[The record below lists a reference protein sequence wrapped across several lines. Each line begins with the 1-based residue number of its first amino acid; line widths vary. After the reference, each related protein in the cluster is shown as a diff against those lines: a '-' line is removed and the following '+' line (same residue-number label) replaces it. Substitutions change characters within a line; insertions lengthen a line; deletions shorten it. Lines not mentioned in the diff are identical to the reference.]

1 MHVKKPARRS
11 ANGWQHGIAIMFGR
25 ISLKNDRNFKMDMCN
40 SKYSP
45 RGTGLGLILGVS
57 LLLSATG
64 FSRAAS
70 ARDSLNFSEVY
81 ELLKANLAGV
91 GEGELNDAA
100 VRGLLDQLSGKVG
113 LVGSLSNA
121 TDAATASS
129 ALSSDVFDNHF
140 GYIRVNRLAAGIE
153 REFRDAY
160 QRILSTNTLK
170 GLVVDLRFTGGQ
182 DYRAAVALADL
193 FLAAEQPLVDW
204 GEGWKKS
211 SAKTNAISLPVAV
224 LVNRM
229 TTGAAEA
236 LAGMLRHRDVGL
248 LLGTNT
254 AGQASMAKEFTL
266 KTGQRLR
273 IAVAPLKVADDK
285 ELPFSGIKPDI
296 EVAVDPLDELA
307 WFENAYKVLAKPS
320 VTAAGSTNDNVAA
333 LTNRAPRR
341 RLNEADLVRMTREG
355 QSQVRDGSPLS
366 GNIQVKAED
375 QIPQVVNDP
384 ALARAIDL
392 LKGLAV
398 VQQFRSI

>member
-1 MHVKKPARRS
+1 MH
-11 ANGWQHGIAIMFGR
+11 
-25 ISLKNDRNFKMDMCN
+25 
-40 SKYSP
+40 
-45 RGTGLGLILGVS
+45 GV
-57 LLLSATG
+57 
-64 FSRAAS
+64 
-70 ARDSLNFSEVY
+70 
-81 ELLKANLAGV
+81 ELLPGVVVGFLGGYGGEISRVVVISGDCLDRGCSAGV
-91 GEGELNDAA
+91 VEIPVNNQPSVFIFPQYGIHM
-100 VRGLLDQLSGKVG
+100 
-113 LVGSLSNA
+113 
-121 TDAATASS
+121 S
-129 ALSSDVFDNHF
+129 AEKTCL
-140 GYIRVNRLAAGIE
+140 
-153 REFRDAY
+153 
-160 QRILSTNTLK
+160 
-170 GLVVDLRFTGGQ
+170 
-182 DYRAAVALADL
+182 ALADL
-193 FLAAEQPLVDW
+193 FLAAEHPLVDW

-273 IAVAPLKVADDK
+273 IAVAPLRVADDK

>member
-1 MHVKKPARRS
+1 
-11 ANGWQHGIAIMFGR
+11 
-25 ISLKNDRNFKMDMCN
+25 MDMHN
-40 SKYSP
+40 SKRSFGSAA
-45 RGTGLGLILGVS
+45 RSLILCS
-57 LLLSATG
+57 IFLLAALG
-64 FSRAAS
+64 DSRAAS
-70 ARDSLNFSEVY
+70 KDTLNFGEVY

-100 VRGLLDQLSGKVG
+100 VRGLLEQLSTKVV
-113 LVGSLSNA
+113 LVGGSSNA
-121 TDAATASS
+121 TNDTSS
-129 ALSSDVFDNHF
+129 SSMLSSDIFDGHF
-140 GYIRVNRLAAGIE
+140 GYIRVNHLAAGIE
-153 REFRDAY
+153 REFRATY
-160 QRILSTNTLK
+160 QQLLATNTLK

-182 DYRAAVALADL
+182 DYGAAVALADL

-211 SAKTNAISLPVAV
+211 SAKTNAIGLPVAM

-248 LLGTNT
+248 LIGTNT

-273 IAVAPLKVADDK
+273 IAVAPLKVGDNK

-296 EVAVDPLDELA
+296 EVAVDPQDELA
-307 WFENAYKVLAKPS
+307 WLDDAYKVLAKS
-320 VTAAGSTNDNVAA
+320 SDVTAGSTNDNVVAT
-333 LTNRAPRR
+333 TNRAPRR
-341 RLNEADLVRMTREG
+341 RLNEADLVRMSREG
-355 QSQVRDGSPLS
+355 QLKDGFPPSENVAARTIDP
-366 GNIQVKAED
+366 A
-375 QIPQVVNDP
+375 PQVVNDP
-384 ALARAIDL
+384 ALARALDL